1 MSLLNRCNSLR
12 RPFLNTSVCPKILFY
27 PFKLLKGYGSWEIK
41 FACLRIQHNTPPPP
55 PPFAPELSSQ
65 GAVRHNYITASS
77 SSRGLFRKNATFQTI
92 DEIFF
97 MNFNV
102 FLIVTEDEIRRGIIT
117 ATEPEK
123 HCFWFKRVITDLLQN
138 AHDPNAGK
146 FVDKPYGADN
156 SAIDESAQRLL
167 ESLREKDLS
176 AALQTKNVIQYD
188 VKWTNEGIS
197 PEASSE
203 HAQYLE
209 KLCADV
215 YNVLTGMIQEAIN
228 EKKGD
233 AREDSL
239 NEEILQHALFCQ
251 KKGLACQGRDDFLQS
266 VKSSLLERN
275 DKRTVIL
282 HGESGCGKTSV
293 LAKMAVEVRNWLEDD
308 SAFVVL
314 RFIGTSPESSSIR
327 LLLRSVCQQLC
338 KITNNDATQI
348 PEVSVYSM
356 SLTYNH
362 YKGIVIKKLAF

>member
-1 MSLLNRCNSLR
+1 M
-12 RPFLNTSVCPKILFY
+12 P
-27 PFKLLKGYGSWEIK
+27 PFKQSTK
-41 FACLRIQHNTPPPP
+41 FFCN
-55 PPFAPELSSQ
+55 
-65 GAVRHNYITASS
+65 
-77 SSRGLFRKNATFQTI
+77 
-92 DEIFF
+92 

-117 ATEPEK
+117 ATEPGK

-188 VKWTNEGIS
+188 VNWTNEGIS
-197 PEASSE
+197 PEVSSE

-228 EKKGD
+228 EKEGD
-233 AREDSL
+233 VREDSL
-239 NEEILQHALFCQ
+239 NDEILQHALFCQ

-327 LLLRSVCQQLC
+327 LLLISVCQQLC